1 MSEQQLTGCFFLT
14 QVIMKSCSG
23 INFEEFYHFLKI
35 IAERRLLLLAK
46 GMSPGQ
52 AEGGEDTGLGPQQ
65 AAFDISRIAEVLES
79 VVVHP
84 DFRRVDASTLSPRP
98 EVLLR
103 QLKEA
108 VAATTSL

>member
-52 AEGGEDTGLGPQQ
+52 AEDGEDTGLGPQQ
-65 AAFDISRIAEVLES
+65 ASFDISRIAEVLES